1 MMNTKPRF
9 VLAIA
14 CSIFLVF
21 GVYNAGIGPV
31 LNELARQTGS
41 TLAAVGSVLTFL
53 FLGSLVA
60 QIAAGPLTDKFGQR
74 LILIVSLLLIVVG
87 LSNFT
92 NARSLPLMLAMV
104 FIAGLGQGGVD
115 LGANLIVSD
124 AYPKN
129 NTSVLNLLH
138 FFFGLGAFTGP
149 ALVGLA
155 IARTGSGLIVHWFA
169 AGVFLLLAVAIF
181 TIRGGSHKAAPRL
194 KQGEADFRPGKSV
207 YLSTLLWVSGILLL
221 TYVGVEYGMGS
232 WISNYMNSTTQM
244 ALQNGALVTSA
255 YWGALT
261 LGRLASAAV
270 SRKIS
275 PMQLLTAALVGSMIA
290 GAGLVLSVGKMIPT
304 IIFITLMGFSYG
316 NVYPTTIAVT
326 VAAFP
331 SNQGKAVGLLAAM
344 GSIGGLALPV
354 IAGVLLEK
362 VSPLAYAFFI
372 TGVLVLMFI
381 FLLIL
386 IRIRKRATSA
396 QA

>member
-9 VLAIA
+9 ILAIA

-21 GVYNAGIGPV
+21 GMYNAGIGPV

-87 LSNFT
+87 LSSFT
-92 NARSLPLMLAMV
+92 NARSLPLMLSLV
-104 FIAGLGQGGVD
+104 FITGLGQGGVD

-149 ALVGLA
+149 ALVGFA
-155 IARTGSGLIVHWFA
+155 IAKTGSGLIVHWFA
-169 AGVFLLLAVAIF
+169 AGVFLLLAVAVI
-181 TIRGGSHKAAPRL
+181 TIKGGRHKAAVHHEVESKP
-194 KQGEADFRPGKSV
+194 AKSV
-207 YLSTLLWVSGILLL
+207 YFSPLLWVIGILLL
-221 TYVGVEYGMGS
+221 AYVGVEYGMGS
-232 WISNYMNSTTQM
+232 WTSNYMNITTQM
-244 ALQNGALVTSA
+244 AIQNGALVTSA

-270 SRKIS
+270 SRRIS
-275 PMQLLTAALVGSMIA
+275 PMQLLTGALVGSMVA
-290 GAGLVLSVGKMIPT
+290 GVGLVLSVGNMIPT

-316 NVYPTTIAVT
+316 NVYPTTVAVT

-331 SNQGKAVGLLAAM
+331 SHQGKAVGLLAAM
-344 GSIGGLALPV
+344 GSIGGLAFPL
-354 IAGVLLEK
+354 IAGILLET
-362 VSPLAYAFFI
+362 VSPLAYALFI

-381 FLLIL
+381 LLL
-386 IRIRKRATSA
+386 VLFRIRKRAASA
-396 QA
+396 AA

>member
-21 GVYNAGIGPV
+21 GMYNAGIGPV

-74 LILIVSLLLIVVG
+74 LILIVSLLLIAVG
-87 LSNFT
+87 LASFT

-104 FIAGLGQGGVD
+104 FITGLGQGGVD

-149 ALVGLA
+149 ALVGFA
-155 IARTGSGLIVHWFA
+155 IAETGSGLIVHWFA
-169 AGVFLLLAVAIF
+169 AGLFLLLAAAVIAIK
-181 TIRGGSHKAAPRL
+181 GSSHKVAPQL
-194 KQGEADFRPGKSV
+194 KQVGGDPKPGKSV
-207 YLSTLLWVSGILLL
+207 YLSPLLWVIGILLL
-221 TYVGVEYGMGS
+221 MYVGVEYGMGS
-232 WISNYMNSTTQM
+232 WTSNYMNSTTQM

-261 LGRLASAAV
+261 VGRLASAAV
-270 SRKIS
+270 SRRVS
-275 PMQLLTAALVGSMIA
+275 PMQLLIAALVGSMIA
-290 GAGLVLSVGKMIPT
+290 GVGLVLSVGNLIPT

-316 NVYPTTIAVT
+316 NVYPTTVAVT

-344 GSIGGLALPV
+344 GSIGGLAFPL
-354 IAGVLLEK
+354 IAGVLLET
-362 VSPLAYAFFI
+362 VSPLAYALFI
-372 TGVLVLMFI
+372 TGVLVVMFI
-381 FLLIL
+381 LLL
-386 IRIRKRATSA
+386 TLFRIKKRAASPA
-396 QA
+396 A